1 MTDNGPVPPDPTSAD
16 ARQTTRQRTPAED
29 REQQMIG
36 VIGGSGF
43 YSFFG
48 PDARSVTVD
57 TPYGAPSAPITIG
70 EIGPRRVAF
79 LPRHGVDHEYSP
91 HTVPYRANMWALR
104 SLGVRRVLGP
114 CAVGSLSADLGPGAI
129 VVPDQLVDR
138 TSGRADTYFDTSGV
152 HVSFADPYCPELRAA
167 VAAQPG
173 VVDGGTMVVIQGP
186 RFSTRAESRWF
197 ASQGFTLVNMTGYPE
212 AVLAR
217 ELEMCYAAIALV
229 TDLDAGIET
238 GDGVRAVDVFAEFQR
253 NLEPFKKLVQTTIE
267 GLAAERTCTHCLAH
281 DGVRLPFELP

>member
-1 MTDNGPVPPDPTSAD
+1 MADNEPMLA
-16 ARQTTRQRTPAED
+16 
-29 REQQMIG
+29 

-43 YSFFG
+43 YTFFG
-48 PDARSVTVD
+48 SDARSISVD
-57 TPYGAPSAPITIG
+57 TPYGAPSGAITVG
-70 EIGPRRVAF
+70 TVGSHEVAF
-79 LPRHGVDHEYSP
+79 LPRHGANHEFSP

-104 SLGVRRVLGP
+104 ALGVRRIFAP
-114 CAVGSLSADLGPGAI
+114 CAVGSLTPELGPGSM

-138 TSGRADTYFDTSGV
+138 TSARADTYFDEGGI
-152 HVSFADPYCPELRAA
+152 HVRFADPYCPTLRAN
-167 VAAQPG
+167 AAELPG

-229 TDLDAGIET
+229 TDLDAGIES
-238 GDGVRAVDVFAEFQR
+238 GAGVTAVDVFAEFER
-253 NLEPFKKLVQTTIE
+253 NLVPFKKLVHEAIE
-267 GLAAERTCTHCLAH
+267 SVAPDRTCTHCVAH
-281 DGVRLPFELP
+281 AGVTLPFELP

>member
-1 MTDNGPVPPDPTSAD
+1 ML
-16 ARQTTRQRTPAED
+16 
-29 REQQMIG
+29 G

-48 PDARSVTVD
+48 PDARSVNLD
-57 TPYGAPSAPITIG
+57 TPYGAPSAAITVG
-70 EIGPRRVAF
+70 TVGTHEVAF
-79 LPRHGVDHEYSP
+79 LPRHGVDHEFSP

-104 SLGVRRVLGP
+104 ALGVRRVFGP
-114 CAVGSLSADLGPGAI
+114 CAVGSLTPDLGPGAM

-138 TSGRADTYFDTSGV
+138 TSGRKDTYFDSGGI
-152 HVSFADPYCPELRAA
+152 HVGFADPYCPTLRAA
-167 VAAQPG
+167 VTDLPG

-197 ASQGFTLVNMTGYPE
+197 ASQGFTLVNMTGHPE

-238 GDGVRAVDVFAEFQR
+238 GAGVTAVDVFAEFQR
-253 NLEPFKKLVQTTIE
+253 NLVPFKQLVHEAIDQV
-267 GLAAERTCTHCLAH
+267 ADERTCTHCLPH
-281 DGVRLPFELP
+281 TGVTLPIELP